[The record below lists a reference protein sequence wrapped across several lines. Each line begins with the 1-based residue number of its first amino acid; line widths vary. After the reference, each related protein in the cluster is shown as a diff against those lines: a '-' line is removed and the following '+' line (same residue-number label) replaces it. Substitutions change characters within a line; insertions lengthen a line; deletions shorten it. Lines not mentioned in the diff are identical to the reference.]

1 MADTNDSKGQTI
13 GWAAGAAA
21 AMPVLDSIVNGLFQ
35 SNINKKKM
43 EFDKEEARKQRVFS
57 EMMWQKQAD
66 WDLDMWN
73 KSNEYNTASEQVKRL
88 REAGLNPLYYGV
100 DGVAA
105 QPMSAPQAMGYD
117 RASAAN
123 ITNPYNGGLMN
134 VMSSLKD
141 VQLKDAQIDKLKED
155 TTGVQLDNEFKEK
168 TMKARVEAQD
178 LANAVTKSQNE
189 KYQAEK
195 DQIRE
200 NIKKTQAETNN
211 EILKGLLIQA
221 DTNLKNIQAYE
232 VQYLMTY
239 KKLLMEAQTTAQRA
253 TAAAQY
259 LKAAIDQKLL
269 DGGQVDALIDKAKAE
284 ARDADARAAM
294 DEFKSAIH
302 NGTYFNPDTFN
313 TLAGKA
319 GAKFLN
325 SLFAAVSGLSEAV
338 VGPAASIFK

>member
-43 EFDKEEARKQRVFS
+43 EFDRAEAGKQRAFS

-66 WDLDMWN
+66 WDLNMWN

-168 TMKARVEAQD
+168 TMKARVDAQE
-178 LANAVTKSQNE
+178 LANSLTKEQKEKVKAETSQV
-189 KYQAEK
+189 Y
-195 DQIRE
+195 E
-200 NIKKTQAETNN
+200 NIKKTQAETQN
-211 EILKGLLIQA
+211 EYLKSFLIQA
-221 DTNLKNIQAYE
+221 QKNLAEMQAKE
-232 VQYLMTY
+232 IAYLLPY
-239 KKLLMEAQTTAQRA
+239 KQLLMEAQTIAQRA
-253 TAAAQY
+253 TASAQF

-269 DGGQVDALIDKAKAE
+269 NGGQVDALIDKAKAE

>member
-13 GWAAGAAA
+13 GWAATAAA
-21 AMPVLDSIVNGLFQ
+21 AVPVLDSIVNGLFQ

-43 EFDKEEARKQRVFS
+43 EFDRAEAGKQRAFS

-134 VMSSLKD
+134 VMSAMKD

-155 TTGVQLDNEFKEK
+155 TTGVQLDNEFKDK
-168 TMKARVEAQD
+168 TMKARVEAEEWKKETD
-178 LANAVTKSQNE
+178 KKTAEKIDKEKDKIETEIGKIIAETENE
-189 KYQAEK
+189 KVKKMYIQA
-195 DQIRE
+195 QT
-200 NIKKTQAETNN
+200 NVANMQAN
-211 EILKGLLIQA
+211 EIAALLPFKQ
-221 DTNLKNIQAYE
+221 
-232 VQYLMTY
+232 
-239 KKLLMEAQTTAQRA
+239 LLMDAQTLAQKA
-253 TAAAQY
+253 SASAAFA
-259 LKAAIDQKLL
+259 KAAIDNKLL
-269 DGGQVDALIDKAKAE
+269 SEGAVDAMISEYKSSAKSAEAKAVIDDFVTAVRTGNVFDPE
-284 ARDADARAAM
+284 DFTGARKELAPFFNAIFKALGTLGTAAV
-294 DEFKSAIH
+294 
-302 NGTYFNPDTFN
+302 GP
-313 TLAGKA
+313 LG
-319 GAKFLN
+319 
-325 SLFAAVSGLSEAV
+325 SLF
-338 VGPAASIFK
+338 K